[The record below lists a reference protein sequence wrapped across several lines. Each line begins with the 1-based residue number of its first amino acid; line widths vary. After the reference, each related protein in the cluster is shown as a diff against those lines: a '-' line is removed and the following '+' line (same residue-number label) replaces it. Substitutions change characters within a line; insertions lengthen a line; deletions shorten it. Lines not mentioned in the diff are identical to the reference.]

1 MRSVKKSKIIELQN
15 VSFSYGSVEIL
26 KNISLSIDSGD
37 YFGIIGSNGAGKTT
51 LLKIILGILKPTSG
65 SIKIFGKNLRSFK
78 EWPRIGYLPQNVSR
92 FEQGFPAT
100 VYEIVMMGRYGRL
113 GVFRA
118 PGTKDASAV
127 KNALMEVDMWEYKDR
142 RISEL
147 SGGQQQ
153 RVFIARAL
161 ASEPEVIFLD
171 EPTVGI
177 DQNSRVEFYSL
188 LRDLNMHHNITLI
201 LVSHDVS
208 TVLEESKHIGVI
220 DRTLVFSGTP
230 KDFMNSKETQT
241 MLIKHLHLGHPN
253 KHA

>member
-1 MRSVKKSKIIELQN
+1 MRQVAKSKVIELN
-15 VSFSYGSVEIL
+15 DVSFSYGNVEVL
-26 KNISLSIDSGD
+26 KNISLSISEGD

-51 LLKIILGILKPTSG
+51 LLKIILGILKPSSG
-65 SIKIFGKNLRSFK
+65 SVKIFGKDITSFK
-78 EWPRIGYLPQNVSR
+78 DWPRVGYLPQNVSR
-92 FEQGFPAT
+92 FEPGFPAT
-100 VYEIVMMGRYGRL
+100 VHEIVMMGRFGRL
-113 GVFRA
+113 GIFRI
-118 PGTKDASAV
+118 PSSKDRAAV
-127 KNALMEVDMWEYKDR
+127 KNALMEVDMWGFKDR
-142 RISEL
+142 RISDL

-188 LRDLNMHHNITLI
+188 LRDLNMHHGITLI
-201 LVSHDVS
+201 LISHDVS
-208 TVLEESKHIGVI
+208 TVLEESKHIGCI

-230 KDFMNSKETQT
+230 DDFMKSKETQT